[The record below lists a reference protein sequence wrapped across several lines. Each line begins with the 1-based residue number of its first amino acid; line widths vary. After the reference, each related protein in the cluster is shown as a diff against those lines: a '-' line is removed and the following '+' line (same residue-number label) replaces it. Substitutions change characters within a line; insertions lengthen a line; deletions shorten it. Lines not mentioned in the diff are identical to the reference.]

1 MNYFFR
7 YSLFLLLLSTL
18 AACGGSKAVT
28 GVEEDEEPGKLD
40 PKMKV
45 SLERR
50 FIDAIREKHLG
61 NYEEAVKLF
70 EEVTRRDPN
79 NDAAHYELAQ
89 LYYGSG
95 LFELSLDHAKKAVD
109 IDPKNKW
116 YELLLADIYASNY
129 KFEEAAAVYE
139 RVVKKFPDEYDLYL
153 DWAYMHVEAEN
164 YEQAIFAYDELE
176 KRLGVE
182 ESISFQK
189 QSLYLRLNR
198 LDDAVHEIEK
208 LIEEYPERTKYYGA
222 LAEMYE
228 VNGEKEKAVNTY
240 NRLLELDPDNPAA
253 LMAAAKIEYN
263 QGNKQAYFDL
273 MSKAFANPDLDI
285 DSKIMVLYTYI
296 EHFEKRAD
304 EWPQALHLAG
314 IVIEAHP
321 KEAKAHAIR
330 GDLYYLDEQSEK
342 ALKDYRKSLEL
353 EDGIYN
359 VWQQILLIE
368 GEMQNFEALLE
379 DAESAIERFPNQ
391 AIPNFFLGVA
401 QDHFEQTDRAI
412 RSYERALM
420 MSSTNQSLKAQIYS
434 NLGDI
439 HHREGNHVAS
449 DTCYD
454 ASLEINPDDPF
465 VLNNYAYYLSLR
477 KERLDE
483 AEKMSKRSN
492 DLSPGSASFQD
503 TYAWILFQKGDYKKA
518 REWIEKALSNTE
530 GSNSVLLDHYGDIL
544 FQLGEVDA
552 AVEQWNKA
560 LDAGGDA
567 ELIGRKIADRKLYD

>member
-1 MNYFFR
+1 MKYFFR
-7 YSLFLLLLSTL
+7 YSFFLLLLGTL
-18 AACGGSKAVT
+18 AACGGSKAVS

-61 NYEEAVKLF
+61 NYEESVKLF
-70 EEVTRRDPN
+70 EEVTRRDPS

-95 LFELSLDHAKKAVD
+95 LFELSLDHAKKAVEL
-109 IDPKNKW
+109 DPQNKW

-129 KFEEAAAVYE
+129 KYEEAAEVYG

-153 DWAYMHVEAEN
+153 DWAYMHVEAKN
-164 YEQAIFAYDELE
+164 YEKAIFAYDELE

-198 LDDAVHEIEK
+198 LEDAVKEIEK
-208 LIEEYPERTKYYGA
+208 LIEEYPERIEYYGA

-228 VNGEKEKAVNTY
+228 VNGEKEKAVATY
-240 NRLLELDPDNPAA
+240 NRLLEMDPDNPAA

-263 QGNKQAYFDL
+263 EGNLDSYFDL
-273 MSKAFANPDLDI
+273 MSKAFANPDLEI
-285 DSKIMVLYTYI
+285 DAKIMVLYTYI
-296 EHFEKRAD
+296 EHYEKRKE
-304 EWPQALHLAG
+304 EWPKALELAG

-321 KEAKAHAIR
+321 EEAKAYAIR
-330 GDLYYLDEQSEK
+330 GDLLYLDDQNEL
-342 ALKDYRKSLEL
+342 ALKDYRKSLEF

-368 GEMQNFEALLE
+368 GELQNFDALLE
-379 DAESAIERFPNQ
+379 DGEAAIERFPNQ
-391 AIPNFFLGVA
+391 AIPNFFLGIA
-401 QDHFEQTDRAI
+401 QDHFEETDRAI
-412 RSYERALM
+412 RSFERALM
-420 MSSTNQSLKAQIYS
+420 MSSTNQALKAQIYS

-439 HHREGNHVAS
+439 HHREGNHAAS
-449 DTCYD
+449 DSSYD
-454 ASLEINPDDPF
+454 ASLAINPDDPF

-477 KERLDE
+477 KERLDD

-492 DLSPGSASFQD
+492 ELSPESASFQD
-503 TYAWILFQKGDYKKA
+503 TYAWILYQKGDYKKSKD
-518 REWIEKALSNTE
+518 WIEKAISNTDE
-530 GSNSVLLDHYGDIL
+530 PNSVLLEHYGDIL
-544 FQLGEVDA
+544 FQLGDVDA

>member
-1 MNYFFR
+1 
-7 YSLFLLLLSTL
+7 
-18 AACGGSKAVT
+18 
-28 GVEEDEEPGKLD
+28 
-40 PKMKV
+40 
-45 SLERR
+45 
-50 FIDAIREKHLG
+50 LG
-61 NYEEAVKLF
+61 NYEESVKLF
-70 EEVTRRDPN
+70 EEVTRRDPS

-95 LFELSLDHAKKAVD
+95 LFELSLDHAKKAVEL
-109 IDPKNKW
+109 DPKNKW

-129 KFEEAAAVYE
+129 KYEEAAEVYG

-153 DWAYMHVEAEN
+153 DWAYMHVEAKN
-164 YEQAIFAYDELE
+164 YEKAIFAYDELE

-198 LDDAVHEIEK
+198 LDDAVKEIEN
-208 LIEEYPERTKYYGA
+208 LIEEYPERIEYYGA

-228 VNGEKEKAVNTY
+228 VNGEKEKAVATY
-240 NRLLELDPDNPAA
+240 NRLLEMDPDNPAA

-263 QGNKQAYFDL
+263 EGNLDSYFDL
-273 MSKAFANPDLDI
+273 MSKAFANPTLEI
-285 DSKIMVLYTYI
+285 DAKIMVLYTYI
-296 EHFEKRAD
+296 EHYEKRKE
-304 EWPQALHLAG
+304 EWPKALDLAG

-321 KEAKAHAIR
+321 EEAKAYAIR
-330 GDLYYLDEQSEK
+330 GDLFYLDDQNEL
-342 ALKDYRKSLEL
+342 ALKDYRKSLEF

-368 GEMQNFEALLE
+368 GELQNFDALLE
-379 DAESAIERFPNQ
+379 DAEAAIERFPNQ
-391 AIPNFFLGVA
+391 AIPNFFLGIA
-401 QDHFEQTDRAI
+401 QDHFEETDRAI
-412 RSYERALM
+412 RSFERALM
-420 MSSTNQSLKAQIYS
+420 MSSTNQALKAQIYS

-439 HHREGNHVAS
+439 HHREGNHAAS
-449 DTCYD
+449 DSSYD
-454 ASLEINPDDPF
+454 ASLAINPDDPF

-477 KERLDE
+477 KERLDD

-492 DLSPGSASFQD
+492 ELSPESASFQD
-503 TYAWILFQKGDYKKA
+503 TYAWILYQKGDYKKA
-518 REWIEKALSNTE
+518 KDWIEKAISNTD
-530 GSNSVLLDHYGDIL
+530 GPNSVLLEHYGDIL
-544 FQLGEVDA
+544 FQLGDVDA